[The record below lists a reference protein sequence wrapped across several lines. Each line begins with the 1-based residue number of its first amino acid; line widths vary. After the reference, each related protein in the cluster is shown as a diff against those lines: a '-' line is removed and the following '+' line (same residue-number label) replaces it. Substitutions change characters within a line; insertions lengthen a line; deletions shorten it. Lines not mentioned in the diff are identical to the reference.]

1 MSYLSDDLQI
11 YPDDFYNVVSDKEY
25 SDAFDDFNKENS
37 DGKIRIKN
45 IKCIN

>member
-1 MSYLSDDLQI
+1 MSNLSDDLQI

-25 SDAFDDFNKENS
+25 FDSFDDFNKENS
-37 DGKIRIKN
+37 DGKIRMKN